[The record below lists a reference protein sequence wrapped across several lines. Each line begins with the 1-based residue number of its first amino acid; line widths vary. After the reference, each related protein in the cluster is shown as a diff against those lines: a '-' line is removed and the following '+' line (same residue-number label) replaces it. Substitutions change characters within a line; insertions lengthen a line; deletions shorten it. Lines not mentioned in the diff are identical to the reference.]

1 MGHIEFF
8 GNKIAD
14 FCKTARK
21 NGNMHRDGTTSV
33 KHRRMIVTCNIN
45 ENWT

>member
-14 FCKTARK
+14 FKHDNQNC
-21 NGNMHRDGTTSV
+21 NMHGDGTTSV
-33 KHRRMIVTCNIN
+33 KQTRMIVTTCNIN
-45 ENWT
+45 EN